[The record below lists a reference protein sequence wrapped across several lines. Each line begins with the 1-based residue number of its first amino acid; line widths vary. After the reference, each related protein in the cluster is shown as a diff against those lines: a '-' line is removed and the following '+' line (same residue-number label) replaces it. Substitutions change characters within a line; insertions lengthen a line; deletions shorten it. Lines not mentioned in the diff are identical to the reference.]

1 MADEPKQQQ
10 GKGGAKGGQGRPG
23 KTRVGP
29 AAASS
34 GRATP
39 SPKKPPKKAPPRH
52 VWDRGIFWFGVIVVV
67 ALGAFGMS
75 YALERDPYEV
85 DLAGADLTAF
95 CAQVDVIRTT
105 QPGNF
110 DLSVDTAAAT
120 FENQRTQLEALA
132 AVAPP
137 AVRDDVQATADKA
150 GALAE
155 KAREVAARKASDP
168 EYAPTA
174 LVDLV
179 SEFDRLGAE
188 NRKADGRIAY
198 ATRVGCNIDLEAP
211 APPGTTELPLPPGVA
226 PTDVVGDPSPDDQAT
241 VPGGVVTSVPTDDGA
256 PIVPT
261 DDGAPIVPD
270 PSVPAASA
278 STSTIPS

>member
-1 MADEPKQQQ
+1 MADEPKPS
-10 GKGGAKGGQGRPG
+10 KPKSAAPSSGRPG
-23 KTRVGP
+23 KTRVG
-29 AAASS
+29 AAASGS
-34 GRATP
+34 GRTTP

-67 ALGAFGMS
+67 SLAAFGAS

-85 DLAGADLTAF
+85 DVSGTDLTAF
-95 CAQVDVIRTT
+95 CAQVEVIRTT

-110 DLSVDTAAAT
+110 DLSVDTAATT
-120 FENQRTQLEALA
+120 FENQRAQLEALA

-137 AVRDDVQATADKA
+137 AIQEDVQATADKA
-150 GALAE
+150 GALAA

-168 EYAPTA
+168 DYAPTA

-179 SEFDRLGAE
+179 AEFDRLGAE
-188 NRKADGRIAY
+188 NRSADGRIAY

-211 APPGTTELPLPPGVA
+211 PAPGTTVLPLPPGVG

-241 VPGGVVTSVPTDDGA
+241 VPGGVSTLVPN
-256 PIVPT
+256 

-270 PSVPAASA
+270 DDGAPIVPDASA
-278 STSTIPS
+278 PTPSASSTTVPS